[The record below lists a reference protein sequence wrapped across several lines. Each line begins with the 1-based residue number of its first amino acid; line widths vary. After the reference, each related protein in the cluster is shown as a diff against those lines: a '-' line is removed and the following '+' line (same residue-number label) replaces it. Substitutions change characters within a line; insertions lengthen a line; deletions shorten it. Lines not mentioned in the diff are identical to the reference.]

1 MGLSTDS
8 DGDGIKDVFD
18 TDPTD
23 PNKWMV
29 MPSVLRQSS
38 SDSYT
43 PISELELWY
52 DATNTDGNNNLGFIM
67 NLL

>member
-1 MGLSTDS
+1 
-8 DGDGIKDVFD
+8 
-18 TDPTD
+18 
-23 PNKWMV
+23 

-52 DATNTDGNNNLGFIM
+52 DATNTDGNNNLGLNNESSIDSWIVSGM
-67 NLL
+67 DIV